1 MHLFL
6 RRRRPYTTRRYVLPH
21 HRPCLPSH
29 PLNLVSRH
37 PYHNNLLTL
46 SHNRMQDMQDIK
58 PGSRGDMRDLASS
71 SEDTMPP
78 RQPGTEDHPRPEVRR
93 RSSFNG
99 EGSVSL
105 FEILQQRAGHL
116 TPSIAAAMQ
125 RSREVQ
131 AKPLLIT
138 AREPE
143 GCKSFFWSALS

>member
-131 AKPLLIT
+131 ARPLPIT
-138 AREPE
+138 AGELER
-143 GCKSFFWSALS
+143 CKSLPWSALS